1 MNKRIKSGRIFPFIY
16 GQKIILF
23 YLPILI
29 FWVSC
34 GGGMEVDFTVMKGSF
49 RQSVTESGELEAI
62 SASAIMM
69 PRIAYQYG
77 YQFKLIGLTEHG
89 KTVHKGDSV
98 IKLDPSSI
106 FKYIL
111 EAESKLEN
119 EQAAA
124 NKLSVQSQENIQ
136 SLVAQLKNEQASYDL
151 KKLEVER
158 SKFDTEVKK
167 RIKEL
172 EFQQAT
178 VKLNK
183 IKRNLEVKT
192 LLENYEGKIQRI
204 KVLQCKTDVENAK
217 ENLKYL
223 LIKAP
228 IDGIFQVSMNIFT
241 QNPQN
246 WRLGDSPYQG
256 QMIAS
261 IPDIRRMKA
270 NTYINEAEFKKV
282 KPGMK
287 VIVRL
292 DALPSVAFNG
302 IIKEISKICFTRDRE
317 KVFNVVVEISDS
329 DLRLK
334 PRMTVSCEY
343 IIYETDKDMF
353 VPNSCLLKEKGHA
366 YVFLKKGGSS
376 SKLEVKS
383 GPSNSNHTVVSGN
396 LKPGQRLISLANV
409 TSPLK

>member
-34 GGGMEVDFTVMKGSF
+34 SGGKEEDFTVMKGSF

-77 YQFKLIGLTEHG
+77 YQFKLIGLAEHG

-192 LLENYEGKIQRI
+192 LLENYDGKIQRI
-204 KVLQCKTDVENAK
+204 KVLQCKTDVVNAK

-228 IDGIFQVSMNIFT
+228 IDGIFQVSLNIFT

-282 KPGMK
+282 KPSMK

-292 DALPSVAFNG
+292 DALPSLAFNG

-317 KVFNVVVEISDS
+317 KVFNVVVEILDS

-334 PRMTVSCEY
+334 PGMTVSCEY
-343 IIYETDKDMF
+343 IIYESDKDMF
-353 VPNSCLLKEKGHA
+353 VPNSCLLKEKGHS

-376 SKLEVKS
+376 RKLEIKS
-383 GPSNSNHTVVSGN
+383 GPSNSNHTIVSGN
-396 LKPGQRLISLANV
+396 LKPGQRLMPLANV

>member
-34 GGGMEVDFTVMKGSF
+34 SGGKEEDFTVMKGSF

-77 YQFKLIGLTEHG
+77 YQFKLIGLAEHG

-192 LLENYEGKIQRI
+192 LLENYDGKIQRI
-204 KVLQCKTDVENAK
+204 KVLQCKTDVVNAK

-228 IDGIFQVSMNIFT
+228 IDGIFQVSLNIFT

-292 DALPSVAFNG
+292 DALPSLAFNG

-317 KVFNVVVEISDS
+317 KVFNVVVEILDS

-334 PRMTVSCEY
+334 PGMTVSCEY
-343 IIYETDKDMF
+343 IIYESDKDMF
-353 VPNSCLLKEKGHA
+353 VPNSCLLKEKGHS

-376 SKLEVKS
+376 RKLEIKS
-383 GPSNSNHTVVSGN
+383 GPSNSNHTIVSGN
-396 LKPGQRLISLANV
+396 LKPGQRLMPLANV